1 MTISSPPTLFVIPD
15 LAEISNTSVESSHKN
30 VVQSLDKQKIRG
42 FLMKHCPRLIT
53 EDVMRNEAFIECLS
67 CSVDNIT
74 SYKKQKEIYQDRAKR
89 QKPTTELSKKM
100 KSVDEKL
107 NDLFARME
115 KASQIKV
122 SLDLGTHNLSIAA
135 AQKNVSLTSIA
146 TFAAEISSFIRMENL
161 IYKVNKRISQQKKVE
176 NRKISNIVSNDLAVQ
191 CYNTI

>member
-1 MTISSPPTLFVIPD
+1 
-15 LAEISNTSVESSHKN
+15 
-30 VVQSLDKQKIRG
+30 
-42 FLMKHCPRLIT
+42 
-53 EDVMRNEAFIECLS
+53 
-67 CSVDNIT
+67 
-74 SYKKQKEIYQDRAKR
+74 
-89 QKPTTELSKKM
+89 M

-191 CYNTI
+191 CYNTDLTWAEGYNRLENIQMIRGISKSKLAQLANVIEEETFLDEEIVPETYRNCLLLNFPEMYAV